1 MQMTREQSKVE
12 TEGSRRGEE
21 RGIEAIQSKKRK
33 KRGMKSLLWVF
44 VPPERVTD

>member
-1 MQMTREQSKVE
+1 MQMTREQRKVE

-21 RGIEAIQSKKRK
+21 RGIEAIQSKKRGK
-33 KRGMKSLLWVF
+33 KGIKSLLCVF